1 MTIMQTEGVEKRG
14 GELDGEVKK
23 RIGKLKTESGT
34 SETRGDNKS
43 VQSVQSETPSRK
55 VSIPSRDEVQTVR
68 GDGQGG
74 GVRRVLRRAS
84 VSCAFEL
91 GRCGGRC
98 HGWSLDRCIFGVIRG
113 RTAWL
118 RRGWCRYSGDQGGR
132 RRRQGGRREDASGS
146 KG

>member
-1 MTIMQTEGVEKRG
+1 MQTEGVGKRG

-34 SETRGDNKS
+34 SKTKGDNKS
-43 VQSVQSETPSRK
+43 VQSVLSETLSRK

-74 GVRRVLRRAS
+74 GARRVLRRAS

-91 GRCGGRC
+91 ARCGG
-98 HGWSLDRCIFGVIRG
+98 DV
-113 RTAWL
+113 
-118 RRGWCRYSGDQGGR
+118 
-132 RRRQGGRREDASGS
+132 
-146 KG
+146 